1 MLIKGLKIKWKIML
15 LSVGIVLFSLL
26 IGGIIILGSMIRLNE
41 AELGQRL
48 LTTARTV
55 AEIPLIQKS
64 VQEPEG
70 WRVIDPTTRR
80 IRIVNDVTY
89 IVVMDM
95 NRVRYSDPLEERIGQ
110 VFHGRE
116 AEAAFAEH
124 TFVQKVRGEMGTAL
138 RAYVPIMNKE
148 HLQVGV
154 VMVGHLMPSI
164 PEMLMNQRESII
176 ITFFLSLL
184 VGIGGSYQ
192 LARHIK
198 KQMLD
203 LEPQEIARILVERT
217 ATFHAMHEGV
227 IAIDNEERITIF
239 NDKAKQIFGIS
250 GDVLG
255 KPIRSVIPDTRLPEV
270 LERQQ
275 PFTNQELHVGNALIW
290 SNRFLIKV
298 GEKIVG
304 ALAIFQDRTEVAR
317 MAEELTG
324 VKAFV
329 EALRVQNHEH
339 MNKLHT
345 IAGLLQLNQNEKALQ
360 YLFEVSEQQEE
371 LTAFL
376 STQIA
381 DQSVSGLLL
390 GKVSRGKELGIA
402 VRIDRRSSLKRFP
415 PYMDHHHFVLILGNL
430 IENAF
435 DALEQSER
443 DDKEVYIS
451 IEQDEEVCSVLV
463 EDNGIGMDEET
474 QRRMLEHGFSTKQQ
488 AHRGI
493 GLYLVHQLVQ
503 KGGGEFACHSEPGV
517 GTSILVTF
525 PMKGGEGIDGEPD
538 ISGGRD

>member
-1 MLIKGLKIKWKIML
+1 MKWKIML

-26 IGGIIILGSMIRLNE
+26 IGGIILLGSMIRMNE

-64 VQEPEG
+64 IQEPDG
-70 WRVIDPTTRR
+70 WKVIDPTTRR
-80 IRIVNDVTY
+80 LRIVNDVTY

-95 NRVRYSDPLEERIGQ
+95 NRVRFSDPLEERIGQ
-110 VFHGRE
+110 VFHGKE

-124 TFVQKVRGEMGTAL
+124 TFVQKVKGEMGTAL
-138 RAYVPIMNKE
+138 RAYVPIMSPE

-164 PEMLMNQRESII
+164 PEMLLNQRESIV

-184 VGIGGSYQ
+184 FGIWGSYQ

-255 KPIRSVIPDTRLPEV
+255 KPIRRVIPDTRLPEV
-270 LERQQ
+270 LERKQ
-275 PFTNQELHVGNALIW
+275 PITNQELHVGNALIW
-290 SNRFLIKV
+290 SNRYLIKV
-298 GEKIVG
+298 GGKIVG

-329 EALRVQNHEH
+329 DALRVQNHEH

-345 IAGLLQLNQNEKALQ
+345 IAGLLQLNQKEKALQ

-371 LTAFL
+371 LTLFL
-376 STQIA
+376 SSKIA
-381 DQSVSGLLL
+381 DQSVSGLLF
-390 GKVSRGKELGIA
+390 GKVSRGRELGIN
-402 VRIDRRSSLKRFP
+402 VVIDKRSSLERFP
-415 PYMDHHHFVLILGNL
+415 PLMDHHNFVLILGNL

-435 DALEQSER
+435 DALEQVER

-451 IEQDEEVCSVLV
+451 IEQDDEVCSILV

-474 QRRMLEHGFSTKQQ
+474 RRRMLEPGFSTKQQ
-488 AHRGI
+488 VNRGI
-493 GLYLVHQLVQ
+493 GLHLVNQLVQ
-503 KGGGEFACHSEPGV
+503 KGNGEIACQSEPGV
-517 GTSILVTF
+517 GTSFLITF
-525 PMKGGEGIDGEPD
+525 PMKAGESMHGEQD
-538 ISGGRD
+538 VSRDRD